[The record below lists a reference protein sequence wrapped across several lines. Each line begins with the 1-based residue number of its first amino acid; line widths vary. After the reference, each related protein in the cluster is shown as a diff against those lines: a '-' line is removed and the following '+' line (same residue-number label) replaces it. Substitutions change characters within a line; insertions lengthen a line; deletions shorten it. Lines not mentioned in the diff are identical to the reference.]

1 MRQDLKELF
10 IDGQFKFM
18 DEDFEGC
25 IVVFTEVLEADPQCA
40 KVYQARAIACL
51 RLNDNDAA
59 IKDIDAAIK
68 CEPENAR
75 LYYHKGGILF
85 KTEVVAEALKCLTQA
100 IDLSPEYAPAY
111 ALRSEVYERLGDKD
125 AADLDMNNAVVL
137 RQESTSVVDW

>member
-1 MRQDLKELF
+1 MRQDLEERF

-25 IVVFTEVLEADPQCA
+25 ICAFSEILEADPQCA
-40 KVYQARAIACL
+40 KVYQARAVARL

-59 IKDIDAAIK
+59 IEDIDAAIK

-75 LYYHKGGILF
+75 LYYHKGAILF
-85 KTEVVAEALKCLTQA
+85 KLEVLDEALKYLTQA
-100 IDLSPEYAPAY
+100 IDLAPEYAPAY

-125 AADLDMNNAVVL
+125 AAGLDLNNAMVL
-137 RQESTSVVDW
+137 RKESSNIVDW

>member
-1 MRQDLKELF
+1 MRQDLEERF

-25 IVVFTEVLEADPQCA
+25 IAVFSEILEEDPRCA

-51 RLNDNDAA
+51 RLNDNDTA
-59 IKDIDAAIK
+59 IKNIDAAIK

-85 KTEVVAEALKCLTQA
+85 KAEVLDEALVASIVPLESQVGLKGSGLYWAVCAGHLVM
-100 IDLSPEYAPAY
+100 LVEY
-111 ALRSEVYERLGDKD
+111 
-125 AADLDMNNAVVL
+125 VL
-137 RQESTSVVDW
+137 QRQLYIKVLK

>member
-1 MRQDLKELF
+1 MRQDLEERF

-25 IVVFTEVLEADPQCA
+25 IAVFSAILEEDPRCA

-59 IKDIDAAIK
+59 IKNIDAAIK
-68 CEPENAR
+68 CDPENAR
-75 LYYHKGGILF
+75 LYYHKGAILF
-85 KTEVVAEALKCLTQA
+85 KAEVLDEALKCLTQA

-111 ALRSEVYERLGDKD
+111 AMRSEVYERLGDKD
-125 AADLDMNNAVVL
+125 AAGLDINNAMVL
-137 RQESTSVVDW
+137 RKESTGVVDW

>member
-1 MRQDLKELF
+1 MRQDLEKHF

-25 IVVFTEVLEADPQCA
+25 IAVFSEILEEDPRCA

-59 IKDIDAAIK
+59 IKNIDAAIK
-68 CEPENAR
+68 CEPKNAR
-75 LYYHKGGILF
+75 LYYHKGAILF
-85 KTEVVAEALKCLTQA
+85 KAEVFDEALKCLTQA

-125 AADLDMNNAVVL
+125 AAGLDINNATML
-137 RQESTSVVDW
+137 RKESTSVVDW

>member
-1 MRQDLKELF
+1 MRQDLEERF

-18 DEDFEGC
+18 DEDFDGC
-25 IVVFTEVLEADPQCA
+25 ICAFSEVLEADPQCA
-40 KVYQARAIACL
+40 KVYQARAIARL
-51 RLNDNDAA
+51 RLNDTDAA

-85 KTEVVAEALKCLTQA
+85 KAEILDEALKCLTQA
-100 IDLSPEYAPAY
+100 IDLAPEYAPAY

-125 AADLDMNNAVVL
+125 AAGLDINNAMVL
-137 RQESTSVVDW
+137 RKESTSVVDW

>member
-1 MRQDLKELF
+1 MRQDLEERF

-25 IVVFTEVLEADPQCA
+25 IAVFTDVLEADPQCA

-51 RLNDNDAA
+51 RLNDTDAA

-85 KTEVVAEALKCLTQA
+85 KAEVLDEALKCLTQA

-125 AADLDMNNAVVL
+125 AAGLDMKNAMVL
-137 RQESTSVVDW
+137 RKESTSVVDW

>member
-1 MRQDLKELF
+1 MRQDLEERF
-10 IDGQFKFM
+10 VDGQFKFM
-18 DEDFEGC
+18 DNDFDGC
-25 IVVFTEVLEADPQCA
+25 IAVFTEVLEADPQCA

-51 RLNDNDAA
+51 RLNDTDTA

-75 LYYHKGGILF
+75 LYYHKGGVLF
-85 KTEVVAEALKCLTQA
+85 KAELWNEALKCLTQA

-125 AADLDMNNAVVL
+125 AAGLDINNAMQL
-137 RQESTSVVDW
+137 RKESTGIVDW

>member
-1 MRQDLKELF
+1 MRQDLEERF

-25 IVVFTEVLEADPQCA
+25 IAVFTEVLKADPQCA
-40 KVYQARAIACL
+40 KVYQARAIARL

-75 LYYHKGGILF
+75 LYYHKGAILF
-85 KTEVVAEALKCLTQA
+85 KAEVLDEALKYLTQA
-100 IDLSPEYAPAY
+100 IDLAPEYAPAY
-111 ALRSEVYERLGDKD
+111 ALRGEVYERLGDKD
-125 AADLDMNNAVVL
+125 AAGLDMNNAMVL
-137 RQESTSVVDW
+137 RKESSNIVDF